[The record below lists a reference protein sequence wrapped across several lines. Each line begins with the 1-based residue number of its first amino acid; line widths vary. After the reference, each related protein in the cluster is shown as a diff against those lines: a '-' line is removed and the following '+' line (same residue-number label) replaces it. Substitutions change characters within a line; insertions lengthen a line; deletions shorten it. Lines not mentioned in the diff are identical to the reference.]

1 MKEIRVEDAVG
12 QVLCHDVTQIVRGVT
27 KGVKFKKGHVITAE
41 DVPELLKF
49 GKENIFVWETDSTKL
64 HENKAAEILRGICQG
79 HGLESTPVSEGK
91 IELKAAF
98 DGVFHV
104 DADKLDALNEID
116 DICIATLQN
125 KIPVRKG
132 KTVAGM
138 RVIPLVIDRLKM
150 ERTKTIAG
158 EIPILKIEPYK
169 KFKVG
174 LVVTGSEIYR
184 KRIKDTFTPVIESKL
199 RTFGLEV
206 NERRLSDDTK
216 EMTRSKILELVDLGM
231 ELILCTGGMSVDP
244 DDRTPAA
251 ISSTGADVVT
261 YGVPVLPG
269 AMFMLAYL
277 NQQIPIM
284 GLPGC
289 VMFCSR
295 TVFDL
300 ILPRVLTGEKLTRQ
314 ELKRMGIGGL
324 L

>member
-41 DVPELLKF
+41 DVPELLKL
-49 GKENIFVWETDSTKL
+49 GKENIFVWESDSTKL
-64 HENKAAEILRGICQG
+64 HENEAAEILRGICQG

-104 DADKLDALNEID
+104 DADKLNALNEID

-184 KRIKDTFTPVIESKL
+184 ERIKDTFTPVIESKL

-244 DDRTPAA
+244 DDRTSAA
-251 ISSTGADVVT
+251 INSTGADVVT